1 MTFDEGSSDAESL
14 VRELLRNVSDAPIG
28 LWTQVMHKIS
38 DPLTPLVN
46 PALVPDA
53 LFGWG
58 DDVLDVLDWGPD
70 DDNHDSSDD
79 DHHESYQDDG
89 DFGFDDDDPDFDDF

>member
-1 MTFDEGSSDAESL
+1 MIFDEGSSDAESL
-14 VRELLRNVSDAPIG
+14 VRELLRNVSDAPTG
-28 LWTQVMHKIS
+28 LWTQVMNKIS

-58 DDVLDVLDWGPD
+58 DDGLDVLDWGPD
-70 DDNHDSSDD
+70 DDSDASSD
-79 DHHESYQDDG
+79 DHHESFHDDDLG
-89 DFGFDDDDPDFDDF
+89 LDDDDTDFDDF

>member
-1 MTFDEGSSDAESL
+1 VIFDEGSGDAESL
-14 VRELLRNVSDAPIG
+14 IRELLRNVGDAPSG
-28 LWTQVMHKIS
+28 LWTEVMNKIM

-58 DDVLDVLDWGPD
+58 DDVLDVLDWGPGD
-70 DDNHDSSDD
+70 DSDDSSGDD
-79 DHHESYQDDG
+79 TYLLP
-89 DFGFDDDDPDFDDF
+89 DDDDSGLGDGDTDFEDF